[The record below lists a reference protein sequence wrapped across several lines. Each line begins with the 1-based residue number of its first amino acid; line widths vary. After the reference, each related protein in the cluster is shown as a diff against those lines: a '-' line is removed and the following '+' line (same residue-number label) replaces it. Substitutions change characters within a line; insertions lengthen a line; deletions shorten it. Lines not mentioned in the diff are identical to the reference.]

1 MPAFEYEAL
10 DGAGK
15 KARGYLTADS
25 EVAARRE
32 LRRRQLAPLK
42 VARAAGDAVRKSG
55 EARSRKALSKREL
68 MLVTRQLSSLIDAG
82 MPVEEAVGLVAG
94 QVDAQAMRR
103 VLTDLRSRVMEGERL
118 SDAMAAHPG
127 SFPPVYRAMVA
138 AGEMSGGLGA
148 VLDRLA
154 DYLEQADAVRRKL
167 QAALI
172 YPAALSVTAITVVAV
187 LLIFI
192 VPRLAEQFDGT
203 GVTLPALTRF
213 LIGLSGFL
221 QASWPIL
228 LAGIAVLVLGVLMA
242 LRRPAVREARDRIVL
257 RVPVLGSTIRKSE
270 AARFAR
276 TMEILLQSGALLP
289 DALKAARRTA
299 GNAAIADRIA
309 RVGKDVES
317 GRALS
322 DAFRAAGGFPP
333 LLVYMV
339 AAGERSG
346 TLGEMFGRAAAQVE
360 QELDGSMT
368 VFLNLLEPMIIVIMG
383 VIVTGIVLSI
393 LLPILQ
399 LNTLALG

>member
-10 DGAGK
+10 DAAGK
-15 KARGYLTADS
+15 RNRGFLTADS
-25 EVAARRE
+25 EIAARRE
-32 LRRRQLAPLK
+32 LRRRQLSPLK
-42 VARAAGDAVRKSG
+42 VARAASDALRKAGGRTAS
-55 EARSRKALSKREL
+55 KALSKREL
-68 MLVTRQLSSLIDAG
+68 MLVTRQLASLIDAG

-94 QVDAQAMRR
+94 QVDSQAMRR

-118 SDAMAAHPG
+118 SDAMAAHGG
-127 SFPPVYRAMVA
+127 SFPSVYRAMVA

-154 DYLEQADAVRRKL
+154 DYLEQADGVRRKL

-172 YPAALSVTAITVVAV
+172 YPVALSVTALAVVGA

-203 GVTLPALTRF
+203 GVTLPVLTRF
-213 LIGLSGFL
+213 LIGVSGFL

-228 LAGIAVLVLGVLMA
+228 LAGIAAVIAGLWLA
-242 LRRPAVREARDRIVL
+242 LKRPAVRNARDRLFMALPLV
-257 RVPVLGSTIRKSE
+257 GSTIRKAE

-276 TMEILLQSGALLP
+276 TMEILLNSGVLLA
-289 DALKAARRTA
+289 DGLKAAKRTA
-299 GNAAIADRIA
+299 GNSVFAEKITGISHA
-309 RVGKDVES
+309 VET
-317 GRALS
+317 GRSLS
-322 DAFRAAGGFPP
+322 DALRGAGGIPP
-333 LLVYMV
+333 LLIYMV

-346 TLGEMFGRAAAQVE
+346 SLGDMFGRGAAQIE
-360 QELDGSMT
+360 QEMDGAMSL
-368 VFLNLLEPMIIVIMG
+368 FLNLLEPLIIIIMG

-393 LLPILQ
+393 LLPILK